1 MTKYVERAL
10 EGVLAEQLSWSGAV
24 VIDGPKAVGKTE
36 TARRCTRSH
45 AFLDTDLALRQ
56 LALADPQLVLA
67 GETPRLLDEW
77 QTVPALWNSVR
88 HEVDRRQAKGQF
100 VLTGSASPSDDITRH
115 TGTGR
120 FSWLRMYPLTMAE
133 TGHASGE
140 VSLRR
145 LLDGEAPRSA
155 EGPGAFSEV
164 VARLISGGWPASLGL
179 PLIGAARYAKGYLDQ
194 VARVDVAAAGP
205 VQHDPVKV
213 AALLRSLARTSASEV
228 SMRTL
233 AGDAGGSAG
242 PLHPDTVAR
251 YLEALQRIFVLEVQ
265 EAWGPALR
273 TRTPLR
279 ESPKR
284 HLVDSS
290 LACAAMRISSVD
302 RLLKDPETLGILF
315 ESFAVQQLRAYA
327 ALQGAEVKHLRTKAG
342 LEIDAVIQRDDGAWG
357 ALEIKL
363 GPGRIDEGAESLKR
377 LLAILDAD
385 STGAPTFAA
394 VLVPTGFSYV
404 RPDGIGVVALTSL
417 GP

>member
-1 MTKYVERAL
+1 MSEYVERLL
-10 EGVLAEQLSWSGAV
+10 EGALAEQLAWSGAV

-36 TARRCTRSH
+36 TAKRCTRSQ
-45 AFLDTDLALRQ
+45 ALLDTDLALRQ

-67 GETPRLLDEW
+67 GEAPRLLDEW
-77 QTVPALWNSVR
+77 QTVPALWNAVR
-88 HEVDRRQAKGQF
+88 HEVDRRRAKEQF
-100 VLTGSASPSDDITRH
+100 VLTGSASPSDDVTRH

-140 VSLRR
+140 VSLRG
-145 LLDGEAPRSA
+145 LLDGVPPRSA
-155 EGPGAFSEV
+155 AGLGSFSDV
-164 VARLISGGWPASLGL
+164 VARLIAGGWPASLDL
-179 PLIGAARYAKGYLDQ
+179 PLVGAARYARGYLDQ
-194 VARVDVAAAGP
+194 IARVDVAAAGP

-213 AALLRSLARTSASEV
+213 ASLLRSLARTSASEA

-233 AGDAGGSAG
+233 AGDAGGAAG

-290 LACAAMRISSVD
+290 LACAALRVSSVD

-327 ALQGAEVKHLRTKAG
+327 ALQGAEVKHLRSKSG
-342 LEIDAVIQRDDGAWG
+342 LEIDAIIQRDDGVWG
-357 ALEIKL
+357 AFEIKL
-363 GPGRIDEGAESLKR
+363 GSGRIDEGAGSLKR
-377 LLAILDAD
+377 LLAVVDTD
-385 STGAPTFAA
+385 STGAPAIAA
-394 VLVPTGFSYV
+394 VLVPTGPSYV
-404 RPDGIGVVALTSL
+404 RPDGIGVVALASL